1 MNIRIRDIQIS
12 YPEKF
17 VDNQYFI
24 DLFDKKGK
32 DIRGLL
38 KALGREKRSMG
49 EYGVTSTVS
58 IGAYAALKVL
68 KSSGLS
74 GEDID
79 LIVFTSQFPEYT
91 SPAQS
96 LMIHNIINGSKA
108 KQNMVMDINVNC
120 VGMVVALDVVSRY
133 LMQKKEFKR
142 ALLIGADYASIQC
155 NKNDPAMYPMFGD
168 AGCAVI
174 LEKTDGDSEV
184 IDSVSYTNSEQY
196 KMFKYPNCGTSFL
209 YYDEISVEKKKIV
222 TSNQPSTEEV
232 TDAAKKSVDKLLK
245 DNNLSL
251 SDIKCFCFSQ
261 ASSVLRDMCSE
272 KIGIPKEKILYIGD
286 KYGYTGT
293 SSPFL
298 AFYEGVKNN
307 IIQRGDYVIFWS
319 LGINWTTSGVLIKY

>member
-1 MNIRIRDIQIS
+1 MKVKIKGIEIS

-24 DLFDKKGK
+24 DLFEKKGK

-49 EYGVTSTVS
+49 EHGSTSTVS
-58 IGAYAALKVL
+58 IGADAALKVL
-68 KSSGLS
+68 KSTGMK

-91 SPAQS
+91 SPAQA
-96 LMIHNIINGSKA
+96 LIIHNIINGNKSR
-108 KQNMVMDINVNC
+108 QNMIMDINVNC
-120 VGMVVALDVVSRY
+120 VGMVVALDLISKY
-133 LMQKKEFKR
+133 LLQKNQFKT

-155 NKNDPAMYPMFGD
+155 NKNDEAMYPMFGD

-174 LEKTDGDSEV
+174 LEKTDEECGV

-209 YYDEISVEKKKIV
+209 YYNEISVEKKKIV

-232 TDAAKKSVDKLLK
+232 TEAAKKSVNKLLK

-251 SDIKCFCFSQ
+251 ADIKCFCFSQ
-261 ASSVLRDMCSE
+261 ASSVLRDKCSE
-272 KIGIPKEKILYIGD
+272 AIGIPKEKILYIGD

-298 AFYEGVKNN
+298 AFYEGLKNN
-307 IIQRGDYVIFWS
+307 IIQKGDYVIFWS
-319 LGINWTTSGVLIKY
+319 LGINWTTSGILLKF